1 MSAVRTPVVIRR
13 DVEMAMRDGVMLRGD
28 VWMPDDGRRRPAVL
42 IRTPY
47 GRAGTN
53 NDFLRPLECVQ
64 GEYACIVQDT
74 RGRAG
79 SDGEWTIF
87 MAEQEARDTHDTVE
101 WAAAQPWC
109 DGNVVMAGASYLGIV
124 QLLGAAERPPH
135 LRAIAP
141 AMTSSAELD
150 RTAGGVIRINEVM
163 AWLAFM
169 AMDWLERERAAGRPV
184 DPRTAYDL
192 WELATDPAPALR
204 TLPLKDLP
212 QFAAVTG
219 FPLDVG
225 KMLAEGAPGI
235 AEAFAYDLIEVPSLS
250 VTGWYDNHCDA
261 TIESFLRLR
270 EVHGDRH
277 RLIVGPWSHD
287 GRLGYCQGE
296 VSFSARA
303 DALVVGLA
311 AQHLAFF
318 DEHVRGAPETTAAV
332 QYFLMGADEWRH
344 TDQWPPR
351 ESALQTLY
359 LDSSGR
365 ANTGDGDG
373 RLGWRPPEADHPDRY
388 AYDPDDP
395 VPTRGGRVVNLGRLV
410 PGPLDRSRLEERED
424 VLCYTTPTL
433 DEALDVVGPVAVRL
447 FAASSACDTD
457 FTAKLVDVFP
467 DGRALAVAGG
477 VQRARHRAA
486 TERLLEPGTIEEY
499 TIGLGHTAWRFAPG
513 HRLRLEISSSDFPAY
528 DRNMNTGESV
538 GSDSGGVIAH
548 QTVHHSVHTPSRLE
562 IPVLSEGLGPLP

>member
-1 MSAVRTPVVIRR
+1 MKAPITIVR
-13 DVEMAMRDGVMLRGD
+13 DAEMPMRDGVVLRGD
-28 VWMPDDGRRRPAVL
+28 VWTPDDGRRRPAVL

-47 GRAGTN
+47 GRTGTN

-64 GEYACIVQDT
+64 GDYACVVQDT

-87 MAEQEARDTHDTVE
+87 MAEQEARDTHDSVE

-141 AMTSSAELD
+141 GMTSSAELD
-150 RTAGGVIRINEVM
+150 RAAGGVMRVNEVM

-169 AMDWLERERAAGRPV
+169 AMDWLERERAAGRPA
-184 DPRTAYDL
+184 DPGAAYEL
-192 WELATDPAPALR
+192 WELATDPAAALR

-212 QFAAVTG
+212 QFAAVPG

-225 KMLAEGAPGI
+225 KMLAYGTPGI
-235 AEAFAYDLIEVPSLS
+235 TESFAYEAVEVPALS
-250 VTGWYDNHCDA
+250 VTGWFDNHCDS

-270 EVHGDRH
+270 AIHGDRH

-296 VSFSARA
+296 VSFSARG
-303 DALVVGLA
+303 DATVLGLS

-318 DEHVRGAPETTAAV
+318 DEHVRGTPSAAPAV
-332 QYFLMGADEWRH
+332 RYFLMGADEWREA
-344 TDQWPPR
+344 DRWPPPGELR
-351 ESALQTLY
+351 TLY
-359 LDSSGR
+359 L
-365 ANTGDGDG
+365 GDDG
-373 RLGWRPPEADHPDRY
+373 RLGTRPPADEHPDHY

-410 PGPLDRSRLEERED
+410 PGPLDRSRLEERPD
-424 VLCYTTPTL
+424 VLCYTSPVL
-433 DEALDVVGPVAVRL
+433 DEPLDVVGQVAVRL
-447 FAASSACDTD
+447 FAASSARDTD
-457 FTAKLVDVFP
+457 FAAKLVDVFP
-467 DGRALAVAGG
+467 DGRALAAAGG
-477 VQRARHRAA
+477 VQRARHRHGPDA
-486 TERLLEPGTIEEY
+486 EQLLEPGTVEEY
-499 TIGLGHTAWRFAPG
+499 TIGLGHTAWRFPAG
-513 HRLRLEISSSDFPAY
+513 HRVRLEITSSDFPAY
-528 DRNMNTGESV
+528 DRNMNTGEPV
-538 GSDSGGVIAH
+538 GTDAAGVVAH
-548 QTVHHSVHTPSRLE
+548 QTVHHSVLYPSRLE
-562 IPVLSEGLGPLP
+562 LPVLSEGLDPAP